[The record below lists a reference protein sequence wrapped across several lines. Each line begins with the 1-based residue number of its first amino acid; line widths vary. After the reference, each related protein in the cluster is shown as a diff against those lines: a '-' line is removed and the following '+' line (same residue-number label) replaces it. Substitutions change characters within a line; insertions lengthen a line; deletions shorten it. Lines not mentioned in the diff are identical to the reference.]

1 MGRRQINTFSLFI
14 LAIIFSCGCPK
25 TIEKIECLDR
35 DPKSGMLFSER
46 RTFQS
51 GLVNYRKV
59 SFSFDPKLG
68 AVTAE
73 TRCAVTDLNLGKG
86 IFYEY
91 HPRHRAFVFTGHYA
105 AQHNESFFSEPEI
118 RIYPIDK
125 YRAIVNQSEDLRKI
139 IDQEFESLKEALNK
153 KTSSFPYK
161 APFVAVLEAGQLF
174 QAKVKYISFKNGNGI
189 LYLTYFCGDPTRSCE
204 INNQA
209 LSYIFQGLT
218 DDGRYFIY
226 ATFPVKTPSLPLSD
240 PPEDE
245 FGCSD
250 PKGRPTFEEMTIA
263 CKKYG
268 QKVGSRLD
276 PLPTGNFE
284 PSLDLFDQLIQS
296 LSITPP

>member
-1 MGRRQINTFSLFI
+1 MGSQNLKDFSPFI
-14 LAIIFSCGCPK
+14 LAVLLSCGCTK
-25 TIEKIECLDR
+25 AVEKIECADR
-35 DPKSGMLFSER
+35 DTKTGTPFSDR

-51 GLVNYRKV
+51 GLVNYRGV
-59 SFSFDPKLG
+59 SFSFDPNLG

-73 TRCAVTDLNLGKG
+73 TRCAVTDLDLGKG

-91 HPRHRAFVFTGHYA
+91 HPEHRAFVFTGDYTD
-105 AQHNESFFSEPEI
+105 QHNESFFSEPEI
-118 RIYPIDK
+118 RIYPIDE
-125 YRAIVNQSEDLRKI
+125 YRAIINQSEDLRRI

-153 KTSSFPYK
+153 KPTSFTYE

-174 QAKVKYISFKNGNGI
+174 QAKVKYISFRNGNGI
-189 LYLTYFCGDPTRSCE
+189 LYLTYFCNDPTQGCV

-226 ATFPVKTPSLPLSD
+226 ATFPVKTNLLPLSD
-240 PPEDE
+240 PPKDE
-245 FGCSD
+245 FGCFN
-250 PKGRPTFEEMTIA
+250 PKGRPTFEQLTIA

-268 QKVGSRLD
+268 QKVGSRLE
-276 PLPTGNFE
+276 PLPAGNFE

-296 LSITPP
+296 LSATPH